1 MLSYIVS
8 FRKSFTGYKNAG
20 CSSQL
25 GQAFR
30 EYESMSEAKREKL
43 FIQIKQN
50 PKNVRFDDL
59 KKLYEMFGFEVKK
72 PRRGSHYVCEL
83 DEYTISLPKPH
94 KNKKHVGI
102 RYVKMAI
109 STFEEIKDKEEL

>member
-1 MLSYIVS
+1 
-8 FRKSFTGYKNAG
+8 
-20 CSSQL
+20 
-25 GQAFR
+25 
-30 EYESMSEAKREKL
+30 MSETKREKL

-83 DEYTISLPKPH
+83 DEYTISLPRPH
-94 KNKKHVGI
+94 KKQVGI

-109 STFEEIKDKEEL
+109 LIFEEIKHKEEL

>member
-1 MLSYIVS
+1 
-8 FRKSFTGYKNAG
+8 
-20 CSSQL
+20 
-25 GQAFR
+25 
-30 EYESMSEAKREKL
+30 MSETKREKL

-59 KKLYEMFGFEVKK
+59 KKLYEMFGFEVKT

-83 DEYTISLPKPH
+83 DEYTISLPRPH
-94 KNKKHVGI
+94 KKQVGI

-109 STFEEIKDKEEL
+109 LIFEEIKHKEEL